1 MNERNAAISGIASES
16 IWMLFFRQAK
26 IMQKSKSFFS
36 YFYLILLPF
45 TFYLFTFI
53 GCATVP
59 TREALPTYD
68 INGITYLPMVSLCD
82 LKGINWE
89 YDTFTRTVTLNKD
102 AHKINLM
109 VGDTL
114 LLVDGKAQHLRHP
127 VDIYKG
133 IVVVPYKFKEDIF
146 EPLFKES
153 LRALPAALPALRI
166 KKVIIDAGHGGTDPG
181 AIGRGGLREKDV
193 TLDVAKRLVKL
204 LKTAGIEVILTRT
217 TDRFVALSDRVNIAE
232 NSHAELFISIHANAN
247 RVRSLNGFEVYYVS
261 SRVDDS
267 KRALSAAKEAALD
280 FDNTC
285 LADDSL
291 NLKAILWDMIY
302 TCSRAESIELSRYIC
317 QAAHNNLEAKILGI
331 KDARFYVLK
340 GTHLPA
346 VLIEIGFL
354 SNYDEERILKN
365 IYYRQR
371 IAEALAQ
378 GIKNY
383 ARDYTLMEAKLSD

>member
-1 MNERNAAISGIASES
+1 
-16 IWMLFFRQAK
+16 
-26 IMQKSKSFFS
+26 MQKSKSIFS
-36 YFYLILLPF
+36 YFYLTLLPF
-45 TFYLFTFI
+45 TFLVFTFI

-59 TREALPTYD
+59 TKEALPTYD
-68 INGITYLPMVSLCD
+68 INGITYLPLVPLCD
-82 LKGINWE
+82 LKGVNWE
-89 YDTFTRTVTLNKD
+89 YDTFTRTVTLTKD
-102 AHKINLM
+102 SHKINLM

-114 LLVDGKAQHLRHP
+114 LLVDAKAQHLRHP
-127 VDIYKG
+127 VDIYQG
-133 IVVVPYKFKEDIF
+133 AVVLPYKFKEDIF

-153 LRALPAALPALRI
+153 LRSLPAALPVSGI

-193 TLDVAKRLVKL
+193 TLDITKRLAKI
-204 LKTAGIEVILTRT
+204 LKTAGMEVILTRS
-217 TDRFVALSDRVNIAE
+217 TDRFVALSDRVNISE
-232 NSHAELFISIHANAN
+232 NSHADLFISIHANAN

-261 SRVDDS
+261 SSVNDS
-267 KRALSAAKEAALD
+267 QRALSAAKEAVLD

-291 NLKAILWDMIY
+291 NLKATLWDMIY
-302 TCSRAESIELSRYIC
+302 TCSRAESIDLSRYIC
-317 QAAHNNLEAKILGI
+317 QAAHNNLEVKILGI

-354 SNYDEERILKN
+354 SNYDEERLLKN

-383 ARDYTLMEAKLSD
+383 AMDYTLTQVKLND